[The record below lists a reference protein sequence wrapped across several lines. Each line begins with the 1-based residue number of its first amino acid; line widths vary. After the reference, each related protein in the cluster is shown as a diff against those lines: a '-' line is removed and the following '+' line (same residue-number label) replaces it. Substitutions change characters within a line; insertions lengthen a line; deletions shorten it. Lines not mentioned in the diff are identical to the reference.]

1 MGVVYLRK
9 CKVLTR
15 NLRESLNALQRLS
28 LIESCQDKEHVT
40 H

>member
-1 MGVVYLRK
+1 MGVVYVRK
-9 CKVLTR
+9 CNILTR

-28 LIESCQDKEHVT
+28 LIDKDHVT